1 MKFTALPVNVGDS
14 FLLQTENKV
23 ILVDGGKNKSH
34 ILKLLANE
42 KIKNNHIDLLVCTHY
57 DADHINGIIGII
69 KSKKFTF
76 TEIWLPEILGSIGYT
91 ISKKLYPLLKTLRDT
106 NFNEEINNEKIE
118 SFYSEYEINEI
129 SSEARENNS
138 FEKIDNDMLNEFIEE
153 YQYFHHRG
161 WYYHIRNNIEHKMI
175 RNMYN
180 ISSLIHN
187 SLNTGAYI
195 KWFRYQ
201 NKRTHLTYG
210 FDMFCENSIQ
220 TDITLYDEQLF
231 SKMLYLTTLTEINKK
246 SLVFMYENDKC
257 PNILFTADSNLD
269 FYSTPIILKDSSIAT
284 APHHGS
290 QANNNAYSKING
302 KDLIFVRSDQGQIK
316 RPGSGYLSQKNRYC
330 TICRNKTNKLKVEIV
345 QVKSKFQTSSR
356 TCVC

>member
-14 FLLQTENKV
+14 FLLQTGNKV
-23 ILVDGGKNKSH
+23 ILVDGGQNKSH
-34 ILKLLANE
+34 ILKLLASEN
-42 KIKNNHIDLLVCTHY
+42 IKNNHIDLLICTHY

-91 ISKKLYPLLKTLRDT
+91 ISKKLYSLLETLRDT
-106 NFNEEINNEKIE
+106 NFNEEINIE
-118 SFYSEYEINEI
+118 SFYSEYEISKI
-129 SSEARENNS
+129 SSEAKENNS
-138 FEKIDNDMLNEFIEE
+138 FEKIDNDMLNDFIKN
-153 YQYFHHRG
+153 YQYFHHRR
-161 WYYHIRNNIEHKMI
+161 WYYHIHNNTEHKMI

-180 ISSLIHN
+180 ISFLIHN

-201 NKRTHLTYG
+201 NKRTHISYG

-220 TDITLYDEQLF
+220 TDITLYDEQVF

-246 SLVFMYENDKC
+246 SLVFMYKNDNC
-257 PNILFTADSNLD
+257 PNILFTADSDLN
-269 FYSTPIILKDSSIAT
+269 FYLTSITLKDNSIVT

-290 QANNNAYSKING
+290 SANDNAYSKIGG
-302 KDLIFVRSDQGQIK
+302 KDLIFVRSDRSQIK
-316 RPGSGYLSQKNRYC
+316 RPGIGYLAQTNRYC
-330 TICRNKTNKLKVEIV
+330 TICRNITTKQKIELIYNGNI
-345 QVKSKFQTSSR
+345 FQIHANI
-356 TCVC
+356 CQC